1 MVNKT
6 RQSILRTIRKKAS
19 WISGESLSHNY
30 DISRVAVWKHIKA
43 LQSEGYKI
51 ESSHRGYKLSEEG
64 DNLSSMDFDPSEEI
78 HFYRELESTM
88 SVSAKRMQNPEGES
102 QEFIILAD
110 HQLAGI
116 GRDGKSWNSPSGG
129 IYMTCVINRSLPLSE
144 ASLIPLRGILTV
156 LQSLKSSGAP
166 NPHFR
171 WPGDIMIQDRK
182 VGGVL
187 EEYHV
192 RGGQIRWYAL
202 GIGLHINDSLPGQ
215 EITSVAKITGL
226 NLNRRKIVRL
236 LKETW
241 EQNLCLTTTE
251 LCRDLTPYAR
261 FLHKHV
267 RIRTRLNE
275 VIEGIAQSID
285 TEGRLCLVSDTY
297 TTRVLSGESIKLTIP
312 GERNYE

>member
-6 RQSILRTIRKKAS
+6 RQSILETFRKNSS
-19 WISGESLSHNY
+19 WVSGESLSRTY
-30 DISRVAVWKHIKA
+30 GISRVAVWKHIKA
-43 LQSEGYKI
+43 LQAEEYSI
-51 ESSHRGYKLSEEG
+51 ESGHRGYRLLEEG
-64 DNLSSMDFDPSEEI
+64 DNLSSMDFDPSEGI

-88 SVSAKRMQNPEGES
+88 SVAAQRMQNPEGES

-116 GRDGKSWNSPSGG
+116 GRDGKSWSSPSGG

-166 NPHFR
+166 NLHFW
-171 WPGDIMIQDRK
+171 WPGDIMIHDRK

-202 GIGLHINDSLPGQ
+202 GIGLHLNDTLPGS
-215 EITSVAKITGL
+215 ELTSVMDITGL
-226 NLNRRKIVRL
+226 NLNRRQTVRL

-241 EQNLCLTTTE
+241 DQNLCLTPTE
-251 LCRDLTPYAR
+251 LCRELTAYAG

-267 RIRTRLNE
+267 RIQTGHNE
-275 VIEGIAQSID
+275 TIEGIAQSID
-285 TEGRLCLVSDTY
+285 TEGRLCLVSDSY
-297 TTRVLSGESIKLTIP
+297 TTRVSAGESIKLTIT
-312 GERNYE
+312 GERNHE

>member
-1 MVNKT
+1 MVNET
-6 RQSILRTIRKKAS
+6 RKSILGTIRKNAS
-19 WISGESLSHNY
+19 WISGESLSHDY
-30 DISRVAVWKHIKA
+30 DITRVAVWKHIKA
-43 LQSEGYKI
+43 LQAEGYNI
-51 ESSHRGYKLSEEG
+51 ESGHRGYKLLEEG
-64 DNLSSMDFDPSEEI
+64 DNLSSMDFDPSEGI

-88 SVSAKRMQNPEGES
+88 AVTAQRMQNPEGES

-116 GRDGKSWNSPSGG
+116 GRDGKSWSSPSGG

-166 NPHFR
+166 DPQFW

-202 GIGLHINDSLPGQ
+202 GIGLHLNDTLPG
-215 EITSVAKITGL
+215 EEVTSVADITGI

-236 LKETW
+236 LKEAW
-241 EQNLCLTTTE
+241 EQNLCLTPTE
-251 LCRDLTPYAR
+251 LCRDLAPYAR

-275 VIEGIAQSID
+275 IIEGIAQSID
-285 TEGRLCLVSDTY
+285 TEGRLCLVSDSY
-297 TTRVLSGESIKLTIP
+297 TTRILSGESIRLTIS
-312 GERNYE
+312 GERTYE